1 MNSTELKNGLSLFT
15 GTENYYKHALGKM
28 KYTDGVKFFAENAG
42 GGAYW
47 FLDIVGTEIV
57 QLQQSEPFIHI
68 SLDSNEVENKA
79 TITADD
85 GNDNQLW
92 SRTIEFTD
100 CPPGVWEFY
109 LFDGIMLLTRE
120 Y

>member
-1 MNSTELKNGLSLFT
+1 MNSTELAQGLSQFI
-15 GTENYYKHALGKM
+15 GTEHYYRHALGKI

-42 GGAYW
+42 AGAYW

-68 SLDSNEVENKA
+68 VLDSSELENRA

-92 SRTIEFTD
+92 SRRIEFTD

-109 LFDGIMLLTRE
+109 LIDGIMLLTRE